1 MAITDSINRA
11 KSPRCSGGVDGF
23 EDEVVT
29 IMCAEKRKIP
39 HRQARTIEVAGL
51 NVALNCS
58 GRRGQGLLIY
68 GIALPENDRQE
79 AGLGTT
85 TKPSKSTTGSVD
97 GVVRS
102 KY

>member
-1 MAITDSINRA
+1 MAITGSINLH
-11 KSPRCSGGVDGF
+11 PRCGGGGVDGF

-29 IMCAEKRKIP
+29 IMCAEKKGKIP

-79 AGLGTT
+79 VGRNHNKTFEKHRFG
-85 TKPSKSTTGSVD
+85 
-97 GVVRS
+97 
-102 KY
+102 